1 MLVYVRL
8 FAGRFIQTKYLY
20 GPFGTTKLTGT
31 TSENIYQFAGRE
43 NDGDGLYYN
52 RARYYNP
59 TNGRFIS
66 QDPVEQAA
74 SGANIY
80 LYTTDSPMNA
90 TDPYGMSE
98 SLSNQ
103 PGPGRPPG
111 PGVAPGSPSPGT
123 PSPGGPSPGGP
134 SPGAPSPG
142 GPGPGPGGPTH
153 PSQNGGG
160 ESPEV
165 RLRKVVE
172 ENHNDE
178 ENERSQY
185 ANEHANTI
193 LTGCGEGAAAGGL
206 VGGAGGAA
214 VGGIGAVPGAI
225 GGATGGCLEGAGI
238 ATGTILWERVEEAA

>member
-1 MLVYVRL
+1 M
-8 FAGRFIQTKYLY
+8 
-20 GPFGTTKLTGT
+20 GT

-52 RARYYNP
+52 RARYYSPN
-59 TNGRFIS
+59 TGRFIS

-103 PGPGRPPG
+103 PGPSRPPG
-111 PGVAPGSPSPGT
+111 PGVTPGSPSPGA

-153 PSQNGGG
+153 PSQHGGG
-160 ESPEV
+160 ESPQE
-165 RLRKVVE
+165 RLRKANQEIEREEQEEKTRRVE
-172 ENHNDE
+172 KNYS
-178 ENERSQY
+178 R
-185 ANEHANTI
+185 I
-193 LTGCGEGAAAGGL
+193 MVGCGQSAAAGA
-206 VGGAGGAA
+206 VIGGGTGAA
-214 VGGIGAVPGAI
+214 VGGIGVVPGIA
-225 GGATGGCLEGAGI
+225 GGAAGGCLEGM
-238 ATGTILWERVEEAA
+238 ATQAVNIYSEVIEEA